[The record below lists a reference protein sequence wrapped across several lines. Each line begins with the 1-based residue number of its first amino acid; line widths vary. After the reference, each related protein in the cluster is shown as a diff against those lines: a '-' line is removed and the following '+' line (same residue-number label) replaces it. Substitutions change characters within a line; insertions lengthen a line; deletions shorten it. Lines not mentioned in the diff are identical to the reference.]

1 VSFDTTSSY
10 GGGAQV
16 LVKRFITKA
25 RIEVLKK
32 NERI

>member
-1 VSFDTTSSY
+1 MFTVLGSTQY
-10 GGGAQV
+10 AQV
-16 LVKRFITKA
+16 PVKRFITRA